1 LSNYP
6 VVKYEEK
13 RKYKNEF
20 FHGRKFNLKK
30 NKKLVRFI
38 NKLLKFVLKV
48 KNLKALE
55 QDF

>member
-1 LSNYP
+1 MSNYP